1 MKTLS
6 ETYKD
11 IYINGHAA
19 KVKIKIEWDFDNCD
33 YGTKF
38 DIKKT
43 TLELRVIAT
52 GPHSIDKLNEVVV
65 SLDNFS
71 AHIAKA
77 VSSWKLEEIAIEELK
92 SNILNQAK
100 KFGIYTEEHYE
111 TK

>member
-38 DIKKT
+38 DI
-43 TLELRVIAT
+43 
-52 GPHSIDKLNEVVV
+52 
-65 SLDNFS
+65 
-71 AHIAKA
+71 
-77 VSSWKLEEIAIEELK
+77 
-92 SNILNQAK
+92 
-100 KFGIYTEEHYE
+100 YTEEHYE